1 MGIIP
6 MSMYD
11 ILTGAIWTM
20 LTVALPV
27 LLVAMG
33 VGLLIGIIQ
42 TATSIQEQTLIFI
55 PKILTVFLFVT
66 LVGPWMARRLL
77 AMAVEILGQ
86 LERFIQ

>member
-6 MSMYD
+6 ISMHD
-11 ILTGAIWTM
+11 LLSEATWTM

-27 LLVAMG
+27 LLAAMT

-42 TATSIQEQTLIFI
+42 TATSIQEQTLSFI
-55 PKILTVFLFVT
+55 PKILAVFLF
-66 LVGPWMARRLL
+66 LIFIGPWMGTRLL
-77 AMAVEILGQ
+77 TMAREILGN

>member
-1 MGIIP
+1 MGIVPINTLDLL
-6 MSMYD
+6 S
-11 ILTGAIWTM
+11 TAIWT
-20 LTVALPV
+20 LLGTALPV

-55 PKILTVFLFVT
+55 PKILAVFLF
-66 LVGPWMARRLL
+66 LLFAGSWMGEKVLSLTRE
-77 AMAVEILGQ
+77 VLGQ

>member
-6 MSMYD
+6 LSMFD

-33 VGLLIGIIQ
+33 VGLMIGILQ

-55 PKILTVFLFVT
+55 PKILSVFIFIL